1 MKAILILLV
10 ILPLFLSCKD
20 QKDGPTFRYW
30 ERDPVIAFKRAAEE
44 GKQVFIYFRAVW
56 CSWCEIYDRVLTD
69 EGLESFLKRNF
80 VLLLLDA
87 DRDRKDFLKYGG
99 RGTPFT
105 VITDFRG
112 KPVLRFHGTLEPKD
126 LIEVL
131 KVALEGRP
139 LPQEK
144 GVVIRIGRNPGKE
157 FHRLEKLFIEDLRS
171 RFDPVMGGFS
181 SPTGEGVV
189 FKWPTP
195 LTYMYLLKRGLLV
208 KEALFSLR
216 KDIDYLYDSVDGG
229 FFNFF
234 DRTRS
239 FDLYFETSKSLQVN
253 GGMVLA
259 LLAAYQRTGEKDFYE
274 KALGTFRYLERHLL
288 DRESGC
294 YLNAQRSDPSY
305 YNKPPQK
312 RRSMK
317 PPPPDTA
324 VIVEYNALTFWALSY
339 LYRETRDEQIIAR
352 IGRCLTFIK
361 QRLYRNGRLYRYF
374 DVESRKTGIPDF
386 QRDRAMLALALSH
399 IPDLSEEDRD
409 FALDLL
415 GGGGDDLQWTV
426 RGIRALAFINL
437 GEVDRALRDLSN
449 VEINLSY
456 HNPDEMFF
464 ILESLR
470 LLSEMR

>member
-1 MKAILILLV
+1 MKALLILLV
-10 ILPLFLSCKD
+10 ILPLVFSCKTR
-20 QKDGPTFRYW
+20 KGEPLFEGW
-30 ERDPVIAFKRAAEE
+30 EREPARAYRLAEDR
-44 GKQVFIYFRAVW
+44 GKKVFIYFRAVW

-69 EGLESFLKRNF
+69 ERVESFLKRNF

-112 KPVLRFHGTLEPKD
+112 KPVLRFHGTLKPED

-139 LPQEK
+139 LPQEN
-144 GVVIRIGRNPGKE
+144 GVVIRIGRNPEKE
-157 FHRLEKLFIEDLRS
+157 FHRIEKLFIEDLRD

-181 SPTGEGVV
+181 SPTGEGLV

-195 LTYMYLLKRGLLV
+195 LTYMYLLKRGFLV
-208 KEALFSLR
+208 KEAIFSLR
-216 KDIDYLYDSVDGG
+216 KDIEYLCDMVDGG

-253 GGMVLA
+253 GGMILA
-259 LLAAYQRTGEKDFYE
+259 LLTAYQRTGEKDFYE

-288 DRESGC
+288 DRKSGC

-305 YNKPPQK
+305 YNAPLQK

-324 VIVEYNALTFWALSY
+324 VIVEYNALTLWALSE
-339 LYRETRDEQIIAR
+339 LYKETKDPLIIRR
-352 IGRCLTFIK
+352 IRRCISFIK
-361 QRLYRNGRLYRYF
+361 NRLYRKGSLYRYF
-374 DVESRKTGIPDF
+374 DVELRKTGLPDF
-386 QRDRAMLALALSH
+386 QRDRAMLALAISY
-399 IPDLSEEDRD
+399 IPKPGKEDRD
-409 FALDLL
+409 FALELL
-415 GGGGDDLQWTV
+415 GGVKGNVSWNV
-426 RGIRALAFINL
+426 RGIRSLAFINL
-437 GEVDRALRDLSN
+437 GIIDRASIELSD
-449 VEINLSY
+449 VEISLSY

>member
-1 MKAILILLV
+1 MKALLILLV
-10 ILPLFLSCKD
+10 ILPLVFSCKTR
-20 QKDGPTFRYW
+20 KSEPLFESW
-30 ERDPVIAFKRAAEE
+30 EREPARAYRLAEDS
-44 GKQVFIYFRAVW
+44 GRKVFIYFRAVW

-69 EGLESFLKRNF
+69 ERVESFLKRNF

-105 VITDFRG
+105 VVTDFRG
-112 KPVLRFHGTLEPKD
+112 RPVLRFHGTLQADD
-126 LIEVL
+126 LVEVL

-139 LPQEK
+139 QSEESER
-144 GVVIRIGRNPGKE
+144 GIRIGKDPEKE
-157 FHRLEKLFIEDLRS
+157 YYRIEKLFIEDLRD
-171 RFDPVMGGFS
+171 RFDPTMGGFS
-181 SPTGEGVV
+181 SPTGEGIV

-195 LTYMYLLKRGLLV
+195 LTYMYLINRGLLI
-208 KEALFSLR
+208 KEALLSLR
-216 KDIDYLYDSVDGG
+216 KDIEYLYDSFDGG

-239 FDLYFETSKSLQVN
+239 YDFYFETSKSLQVN
-253 GGMVLA
+253 GGMILA
-259 LLAAYQRTGEKDFYE
+259 LLTAYRKTGEKDFYE

-305 YNKPPQK
+305 YNAPPSK
-312 RRSMK
+312 RISMK
-317 PPPPDTA
+317 HPPPDTA
-324 VIVEYNALTFWALSY
+324 VIVEYNALALWSIY
-339 LYRETRDEQIIAR
+339 ELYMETGEALMVKR
-352 IGRCLTFIK
+352 IGRCLSFIK
-361 QRLYRNGRLYRYF
+361 SRMYRNGKLYRYF
-374 DVESRKTGIPDF
+374 DVESRKLGLENF
-386 QRDRAMLALALSH
+386 QRDRAMLALALSY
-399 IPDLSEEDRD
+399 IPGQGKEHRD
-409 FALDLL
+409 FVLELL
-415 GGGGDDLQWTV
+415 GSDKDNVSWTV

-437 GEVDRALRDLSN
+437 GKAQEALRELSGL
-449 VEINLSY
+449 ELNLSY